1 MPLFYED
8 KPNPNIEDKTQPEAK
23 SGKVKYPN
31 VILVLALFFFSLS
44 CGIESIFQSQSFT
57 FALCGPHNLS
67 PKQACVF
74 FTNAIAIVGLFFASH
89 VKNNPH
95 PQAASLTTTLCV
107 SFLSGRFS
115 GIFLSTRFTP
125 KVMVV
130 ATNLGFA
137 TMFFLILSP
146 CPPSCLVSS
155 LLLASTAGWVLES
168 LYIGTAIMGFSISMQ
183 VASGFAWLA
192 DQVGVSGSLC

>member
-1 MPLFYED
+1 MPLFYD
-8 KPNPNIEDKTQPEAK
+8 DRPNPNIDDKTKTEEK

-67 PKQACVF
+67 PKQACSF
-74 FTNAIAIVGLFFASH
+74 LQMQLQSWSSLLH
-89 VKNNPH
+89 VRINSPH

-130 ATNLGFA
+130 ATNLGFV
-137 TMFFLILSP
+137 TIIFSQPFSMFPHS
-146 CPPSCLVSS
+146 CPLSS

-192 DQVGVSGSLC
+192 DQVGVSGSLS